1 MSSHPVRWAVALA
14 VAVPLAIAVALL
26 FARLSGNGDLARSSL
41 RGLRVIIV
49 VELALLVVAALLGL
63 NYERRA
69 QQHDAESF
77 HSPGRLIDVGG
88 YRLHLYCI
96 GTGGPTVV
104 LEHGHQS
111 TYLDWYRVQP
121 QLAKFTRVCSYDRAG
136 YGWSDQSPNARVP
149 SVMSDE
155 LHKLLSAAGEKP
167 PYILVGHSY
176 GAVNAMMFAHKFPES
191 VAGLILVDGSHPEAL
206 ARLSLRSRIWL
217 RVMQFTSPFGLPRWR
232 GWCGGGPAE
241 TAAEK
246 EALNCRPAFY
256 ETIIRENR
264 GMTQAAVEMHSIKA
278 VGDLPFIVIARDPAM
293 GRDSQAEVR
302 HNEVER
308 EFTKLSTNSRF
319 MVAERS
325 AHDIPLARPDVIV
338 DAVQSLLKP
347 QGQAGSRETP

>member
-1 MSSHPVRWAVALA
+1 LA
-14 VAVPLAIAVALL
+14 VAVPLAIAVVFL
-26 FARLSGNGDLARSSL
+26 FARLNGNAELARSFL
-41 RGLRVIIV
+41 RGLRIIVV
-49 VELALLVVAALLGL
+49 VELALLVLAALVGL

-69 QQHDAESF
+69 QKHDADSF
-77 HSPGRLIDVGG
+77 HRPGRLIDVGG
-88 YRLHLYCI
+88 YRLHLYCV

-104 LEHGHQS
+104 LEHGHQA

-121 QLAKFTRVCSYDRAG
+121 QLAKFIRVCSYDRAG
-136 YGWSDQSPNARVP
+136 YGWSEQSPNARVP
-149 SVMSDE
+149 SVMADE
-155 LHKLLSAAGEKP
+155 LHKLLAAAGETP

-176 GAVNAMMFAHKFPES
+176 GAINVVMFARRFPQD

-206 ARLSLRSRIWL
+206 ARLSLRNRIWL
-217 RVMQFTSPFGLPRWR
+217 RMMQFTSPFGLPRWR

-246 EALNCRPAFY
+246 TALDCRPTFY

-264 GMTQAAVEMHSIKA
+264 GMSQAAAEMRPISPL
-278 VGDLPFIVIARDPAM
+278 GNLPLIVIARDPAI
-293 GRDSQAEVR
+293 GHDPQAEVR
-302 HNEVER
+302 HNEEER
-308 EFTKLSTNSRF
+308 EFAKLSTNSRF

-338 DAVQSLLKP
+338 DAVQSLLKL